1 MYIDPASGSLVL
13 QIVIAGAVSAFAF
26 LGRFRRVTKAFLTSL
41 FTKHPR

>member
-26 LGRFRRVTKAFLTSL
+26 MGRLRRATKTFLASL
-41 FTKHPR
+41 FTKRQR